1 MRAGAKAVFFVV
13 FTLTGFSALTLQVV
27 WQRVISLHAGVD
39 LVSFTTVVSAFLAGI
54 GIGSLLGGNLA
65 DRLGARRSVVAF
77 AASNLLI
84 GAFAWFSIWLFY
96 DLYRNVA
103 PSLTTTA
110 AKFGFNFVLLLVP
123 TVLMGVSLPLVA
135 KGVVQQI
142 ADAGSLVGRLY
153 AVNTL
158 GAAAGAATTGWIL
171 MGTYGFAATV
181 RIAGTMNLVASL
193 FVIVVS
199 RVGARAGTARDDE
212 TDEARADDIL
222 VDGSDV
228 VDDEAAAPAGMRAAA
243 AVWPWYVVYG
253 LTGAV
258 ALGFE
263 VVFFRMIDTIMRS
276 NSYSFAHVLSVYL
289 VLFGIGSAIAAPIVR
304 RVRRPDQWYLWL
316 QFLVGVA
323 ALAGV
328 VVLTKGLNHTPWA
341 DAIRGYFGAEGFEI
355 GFRRIDGSEHPEFLQ
370 VFFGAPLLVMAI
382 PVLCMGAS
390 FPFVQAIVAQRLDTL
405 GRRTGTLLFAN
416 VVGNVFGTLFVG
428 FVVIDHLGTAGTY
441 RVLALLLVLPALA
454 ATFITHRPA
463 LRRVSLALGIVVI
476 MAVLLRF
483 FPSNDYL
490 YATLHGVDLGHIH
503 VAEDRSCANALRVYP
518 SGVEEL
524 TVNAAGQNNYPFD
537 DYHVL
542 IGLTPALVHPDP
554 KRTMALGLGIGATP
568 YGLSVDPRVDHVDA
582 VEICGPELPLLRDLG
597 ERRSPELKHLFH
609 NPAVDIKVG
618 DGRDFLLRSQD
629 RFDAV
634 VVDTLRPQSA
644 FSGNLYSVEFYE
656 LVRDRLTDD
665 GILAQWM
672 PTPRT
677 LNTVLEVFPY
687 VVRFHVP
694 TYFNSIFY
702 LASKSPIVV
711 DRDAILE
718 RLDHVDPAHGF
729 SDERLASVRE
739 FFRTVPPDCFYDPAH
754 TYPSTEDLLN
764 RDLYPR
770 DEYFLNQNPTVG
782 YRAECAPAS

>member
-1 MRAGAKAVFFVV
+1 MRAGAKAVFFLV

-65 DRLGARRSVVAF
+65 DRLGPRRSVVAF

-84 GAFAWFSIWLFY
+84 GAFAWVSIWLFY
-96 DLYRNVA
+96 DLYRSAA

-110 AKFGFNFVLLLVP
+110 SKFGFNFLLLLVP

-135 KGVVQQI
+135 KGVVQKV

-158 GAAAGAATTGWIL
+158 GAAAGAATTGWLL
-171 MGTYGFAATV
+171 MGTYGFATTV
-181 RIAGTMNLVASL
+181 RIAGTMNLVASVFMIL
-193 FVIVVS
+193 VW
-199 RVGARAGTARDDE
+199 RVGARAAGAAGRGGDAGRTGAG
-212 TDEARADDIL
+212 EA
-222 VDGSDV
+222 DV
-228 VDDEAAAPAGMRAAA
+228 AQPDAAAPVTSDGVAA

-289 VLFGIGSAIAAPIVR
+289 VLFGIGSAIASPIVR
-304 RVRRPDQWYLWL
+304 RVRRPEQWYLWL
-316 QFLVGVA
+316 QFFVGVA
-323 ALAGV
+323 ALAGIV
-328 VVLTKGLNHTPWA
+328 VVTKALNHTPWA
-341 DAIRGYFGAEGFEI
+341 EGIRGYFGAEGFEI

-454 ATFITHRPA
+454 ATFLTHRPA
-463 LRRVSLALGIVVI
+463 LRRISLALGIVVI

-483 FPSNDYL
+483 FPTNDYL
-490 YATLHGVDLGHIH
+490 YATLHGVDPAHIY

-524 TVNAAGQNNYPFD
+524 TVNASGQNNYPFD

-597 ERRSPELKHLFH
+597 ERRSPELKQLFN

-629 RFDAV
+629 HFDAV

-656 LVRDRLTDD
+656 LVRDRLTDN

-711 DRDAILE
+711 DPDAILDH
-718 RLDHVDPAHGF
+718 LDHVDPALGF
-729 SDERLASVRE
+729 SDERLASVRQ
-739 FFRTVPPDCFYDPAH
+739 FFRAVPPDCYYDPAH
-754 TYPSTEDLLN
+754 THPSTEDLLN

-770 DEYFLNQNPTVG
+770 DEYFLNQNPTAPF
-782 YRAECAPAS
+782 RAECA